1 MKIVTL
7 MENTPGQAD
16 CLFEHGLSIYV
27 ETAKH
32 KLLVD
37 TGASDKFLNN
47 AEILGVDLQEAD
59 TLILSHGHYDHA
71 GGILPFAL
79 KNDKAD
85 IYLQK
90 SAMDAFYHK
99 DEEQERYIGI
109 TPEISKLPKVK
120 LMEGNYRI
128 DEELFLFAGVTQ
140 RRLWPSGN
148 KVLKVKRGD
157 EFIQDEFIHEQYLV
171 IEEDGK
177 RVLISGC
184 AHNGILNILY
194 KFRELYNTWPDAVIS
209 GFHLKKKSGY
219 TQEDLD
225 NIRQIAQEL
234 SKLPT
239 KFYTGHCTGEEPY
252 GMMKEIMGE
261 QLIYLHS
268 GDKIFSLLGD
278 EKAYE

>member
-1 MKIVTL
+1 MRIVTL
-7 MENTPGQAD
+7 IENTPGQAD

-109 TPEISKLPKVK
+109 APEINKLPKVK

-128 DEELFLFAGVTQ
+128 DEELFLFTGVTQ

-148 KVLKVKRGD
+148 KVLKIKRGD

-171 IEEDGK
+171 IEEDSK

-184 AHNGILNILY
+184 AHNGILNILD
-194 KFRELYNTWPDAVIS
+194 KFRELYNTRPDAVIS

-225 NIRQIAQEL
+225 NIRQIAEEL

-268 GDKIFSLLGD
+268 GDKIYSL
-278 EKAYE
+278 

>member
-1 MKIVTL
+1 MRIVTL

-27 ETAKH
+27 ETEKH

-47 AEILGVDLQEAD
+47 AEILGVNLQEAD

-79 KNDKAD
+79 RNDKAD

-109 TPEISKLPKVK
+109 APEISKLPKVK

-128 DEELFLFAGVTQ
+128 DEELFLFTGVTQ

-148 KVLKVKRGD
+148 KALKVKQGE

-171 IEEDGK
+171 IEEDSK

-184 AHNGILNILY
+184 AHNGILNILD

-225 NIRQIAQEL
+225 NIRQIAEEL

>member
-79 KNDKAD
+79 RNDKAD

-109 TPEISKLPKVK
+109 APEISKLPKVK

-128 DEELFLFAGVTQ
+128 DEELFLFTGVTK

-148 KVLKVKRGD
+148 KVLKIKRGD

-171 IEEDGK
+171 IEEDSK

-184 AHNGILNILY
+184 AHNGILNILD

-225 NIRQIAQEL
+225 NIRQIAEEL

-268 GDKIFSLLGD
+268 GDKIYSL
-278 EKAYE
+278 

>member
-47 AEILGVDLQEAD
+47 AEILGVNLQEAD

-79 KNDKAD
+79 RNDKAD

-109 TPEISKLPKVK
+109 APEISKLPKVK

-128 DEELFLFAGVTQ
+128 DEELFLFTGVTQ

-148 KVLKVKRGD
+148 KVLKVKRGE

-171 IEEDGK
+171 IEEDSK

-184 AHNGILNILY
+184 AHNGILNILD

-234 SKLPT
+234 SKLQT
-239 KFYTGHCTGEEPY
+239 TFYTGHCTGEEPY

-268 GDKIFSLLGD
+268 GDKIFSL
-278 EKAYE
+278 

>member
-47 AEILGVDLQEAD
+47 AEILGVNLLEAD

-71 GGILPFAL
+71 GGILPFAGR
-79 KNDKAD
+79 NDKAD

-109 TPEISKLPKVK
+109 APEISKLPKVK

-128 DEELFLFAGVTQ
+128 DEELFLFTGVTQ

-148 KVLKVKRGD
+148 KVLKVKRGE

-171 IEEDGK
+171 IEEDSK

-184 AHNGILNILY
+184 AHNGILNILD

-234 SKLPT
+234 SKLQT
-239 KFYTGHCTGEEPY
+239 TFYTGHCTGEEPY

-268 GDKIFSLLGD
+268 GDKIFSL
-278 EKAYE
+278 